1 MKFPPARPSLCHLQM
16 VNNTDKGNNDGGG
29 YKVSAKDRGLKSFS
43 LQTAILMGTNYCRGG
58 VWGGGGEHKEAFCAE
73 MLT

>member
-1 MKFPPARPSLCHLQM
+1 M
-16 VNNTDKGNNDGGG
+16 VNNMDKGNNNGGG

-43 LQTAILMGTNYCRGG
+43 LQTAILMGTNYCGG
-58 VWGGGGEHKEAFCAE
+58 VCVGERKVVFCAE